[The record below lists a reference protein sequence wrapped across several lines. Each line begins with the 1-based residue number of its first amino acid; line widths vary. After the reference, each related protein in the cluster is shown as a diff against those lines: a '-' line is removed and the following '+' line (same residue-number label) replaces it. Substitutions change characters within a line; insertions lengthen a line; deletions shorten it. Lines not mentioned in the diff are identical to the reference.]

1 MEGCFNRRRGPGAE
15 PGFSGLIQLDWLGT
29 LEEDDI
35 KEIFQL
41 TRCTASVRK
50 RNGIM
55 CLTVHTNDKQE
66 EFLDEAI
73 ELALEKVKNNAF
85 DKTRI
90 VHSEPAQGS
99 GRQNVGKQEA
109 RSTIGQIT
117 PRSGKAQKPEP
128 A

>member
-1 MEGCFNRRRGPGAE
+1 MEGWFEGYRGPGDEA
-15 PGFSGLIQLDWLGT
+15 GFSGRIQLSWLGT

-73 ELALEKVKNNAF
+73 ELALEKVKTNSMASI
-85 DKTRI
+85 RI

-109 RSTIGQIT
+109 RSTRQDNAPHREGT
-117 PRSGKAQKPEP
+117 EARAR
-128 A
+128 